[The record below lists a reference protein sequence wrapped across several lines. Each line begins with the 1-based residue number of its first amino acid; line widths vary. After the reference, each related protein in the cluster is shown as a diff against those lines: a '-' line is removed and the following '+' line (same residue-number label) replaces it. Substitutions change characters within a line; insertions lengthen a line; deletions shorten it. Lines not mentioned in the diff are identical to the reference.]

1 MIKFFRKIRQ
11 KLLSEGKTAK
21 YLKYAIGE
29 IFLVII
35 GILLALQINNW
46 NSERIERKT
55 FKSNL
60 QFAIEDL
67 VQDKTDLIRLTN
79 ERKRVLDKADFILK
93 AIKQQKDLSAYEIFE
108 NSEIMIWKSFEMN
121 SNGFERV
128 LSSSIYETIEFQ
140 TIREKIK
147 KYQSNYQRIKSL
159 EKKLNESIEEMEIEM
174 SKDGSVL
181 ELYEYSDLVFS
192 LSDIGNEIDADTENK
207 IASYSIDFKESYIN
221 NPPMLSLFQRG
232 KLITRSIIQQ
242 YNYHIDLG
250 EDLKK
255 GMDNYLNEQ

>member
-11 KLLSEGKTAK
+11 KLLSEGKTGK

-35 GILLALQINNW
+35 GILIALQINNW
-46 NSERIERKT
+46 NSERIDKKT
-55 FKSNL
+55 FNSNL

-67 VQDKTDLIRLTN
+67 EQDKTDLIRLTS
-79 ERKRVLDKADFILK
+79 ERKRILDKAGLILQ
-93 AIKQQKDLSAYEIFE
+93 AIKEQKQLSANVIFE

-121 SNGFERV
+121 SNGFERI
-128 LSSSIYETIEFQ
+128 LSSNIYESIEFQ
-140 TIREKIK
+140 SIREKIR
-147 KYQSNYQRIKSL
+147 KYQYSYQRINGL

-174 SKDGSVL
+174 SKDGSIL
-181 ELYEYSDLVFS
+181 ELYEYSDLAFS
-192 LSDIGNEIDADTENK
+192 LSYKGKEIDADTDQK
-207 IASYSIDFKESYIN
+207 IVNYFIDFNKSYIN
-221 NPPMLSLFQRG
+221 NPPMISLFQRG
-232 KLITRSIIQQ
+232 KLITRAIIQQ

-255 GMDNYLNEQ
+255 GFDNYLNEQ

>member
-11 KLLSEGKTAK
+11 NLLSEGKTGK

-35 GILLALQINNW
+35 GILIALQINNW
-46 NSERIERKT
+46 NSERIEKNA

-67 VQDKTDLIRLTN
+67 EQDKNDLIRLTD
-79 ERKRVLDKADFILK
+79 ERKHVMNKADLILQ
-93 AIKQQKDLSAYEIFE
+93 AIKERKTLSAGEIFE

-128 LSSSIYETIEFQ
+128 ISSPIYESVGFQ
-140 TIREKIK
+140 SLREKIR
-147 KYQSNYQRIKSL
+147 KYQSNYQQIKGL
-159 EKKLNESIEEMEIEM
+159 EKKLNESVEQMELEM
-174 SKDGSVL
+174 SKDGSIL
-181 ELYEYSDLVFS
+181 ELYEYSDLMFS
-192 LSDIGNEIDADTENK
+192 SFYNREKIDADTDKK
-207 IASYSIDFKESYIN
+207 IANYFIDFDKSYTN
-221 NPPMLSLFQRG
+221 NPPMVSLFQRG
-232 KLITRSIIQQ
+232 KLITRTIIQL
-242 YNYHIDLG
+242 YKYHIELG

-255 GMDNYLNEQ
+255 GIESYLNEQ